1 MLPNVFQLLKASA
14 AVKALVGSDPIR
26 VYRHGDAPEKVAIPY
41 VTWSATA
48 TPENQL
54 DGVPFTDQHSVQV
67 DAWSDDDAEVEAL
80 AIVIRNAIEPY
91 QHMTSFGPSGR
102 DPETMRYRFTLN
114 FTFWL
119 DRSD

>member
-1 MLPNVFQLLKASA
+1 MLPNVFQLMKAST
-14 AVKALVGSDPIR
+14 AVKALVGSNPVR
-26 VYRHGDAPEKVAIPY
+26 VYRHGDAPENVAIPY
-41 VTWSATA
+41 YTWSATS

-54 DGVPFTDQHSVQV
+54 DGVPFTDRHNVQL
-67 DAWSDDDAEVEAL
+67 DAWSDDDAEAEAM
-80 AIVIRNAIEPY
+80 AIAARDAIEPH
-91 QHMTSFGPSGR
+91 QHMTGFGPSGR